1 MPQTLETL
9 MKPIFAALALS
20 VALSACSQEAP
31 QTPPVP
37 AQPAAAP
44 APVAAVPLPQ
54 ADPATPLAQYQ
65 TLNSG
70 NQLMFLYHALSR
82 LPIDEDAAAQSLSR
96 DYATTSDAFR
106 KRDLL
111 AALKPRID
119 AGISGATPYLRLD
132 VNGSRSLLDSYDF
145 KRQGFN
151 VKEFSDSGSSRYF
164 HDNTRFQIRFSN
176 TEQVNFFP
184 VKDEDAARQIEG
196 SLNRHEELILR
207 IYAFANDT
215 DPARQH
221 VKAVVT
227 RLVLTDPRGKVLA
240 EFTP

>member
-1 MPQTLETL
+1 MKTLFT
-9 MKPIFAALALS
+9 ALALS

-31 QTPPVP
+31 QTPPAP

-44 APVAAVPLPQ
+44 SAAPGPVAAVPLPQ

-70 NQLMFLYHALSR
+70 NPLMFLYHALSR

-119 AGISGATPYLRLD
+119 AGIAGATPYLRLD

-151 VKEFSDSGSSRYF
+151 IKEFSDSGSSRYF
-164 HDNTRFQIRFSN
+164 NDNTRFQIRFSN

-184 VKDEDAARQIEG
+184 VKDEEAARQIEG
-196 SLNRHEELILR
+196 SLNRHDELILR

-221 VKAVVT
+221 VKAIVT